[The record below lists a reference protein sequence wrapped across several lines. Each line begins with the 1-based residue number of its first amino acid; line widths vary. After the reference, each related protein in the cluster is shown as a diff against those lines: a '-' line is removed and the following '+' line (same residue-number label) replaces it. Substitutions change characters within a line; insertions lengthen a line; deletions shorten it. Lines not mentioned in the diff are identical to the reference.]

1 MDVSKTRRSISPL
14 FHVAGFLVCLSLA
27 AGAQDKP
34 KQLSPTELPGKGLA
48 QHDFFYAGESKEE
61 RMSIVRGGKIV
72 WSYTHPAKGEI
83 SDATLLSN
91 GNILFAHQSGVTLI
105 NTDKKV
111 LWHYKAPAG
120 CETHTAQPIGKDHLW
135 FIQNG
140 IPSKLVVV
148 KISDDKTVREFP
160 LPVGNP
166 AGTHGQFRHARLT
179 RSGTLLVSHMDLGKI
194 AEYDISGKE
203 LWSYAVPSP
212 WSASQLPS
220 GNILV
225 TSNKHFVREINRK
238 GETVWEFTPA
248 DAPDYKLPN
257 FQVATRLPNGNTLVN
272 NWLNQWSDK
281 LDPANPPVQAVE
293 ITPEKKIV
301 WALRAWDSPADLG
314 PSTIIQLL
322 DQPGAAENVKF
333 GDIE

>member
-1 MDVSKTRRSISPL
+1 MYPGKAFRCIVPL
-14 FHVAGFLVCLSLA
+14 RHVAGLLA
-27 AGAQDKP
+27 FVPLLADAQDMPKP
-34 KQLSPTELPGKGLA
+34 LSPAELPGKGLS

-61 RMSIVRGGKIV
+61 RMYIVRGGKVV

-91 GNILFAHQSGVTLI
+91 GNVLFAHQSGVTLI
-105 NTDKKV
+105 NSDKKV
-111 LWHYKAPAG
+111 LWHYEAPAG

-148 KISDDKTVREFP
+148 RISDGKTVREFP

-166 AGTHGQFRHARLT
+166 ASTHGQFRHARLT
-179 RSGTLLVSHMDLGKI
+179 PSGTLLVSHMDLGKI
-194 AEYDISGKE
+194 AEYDLNGKE

-212 WSASQLPS
+212 WSASQLPN
-220 GNILV
+220 GNFLV
-225 TSNKHFVREINRK
+225 TSNQHFVREINRK
-238 GETVWEFTPA
+238 GETIWEFTSA

-281 LDPANPPVQAVE
+281 LDPTNKPVQAVE

-322 DQPGAAENVKF
+322 DQPGAPENVKF